1 MQSSNRLRE
10 EDPGLCKLLSDT
22 RDRYIEQSRKTV
34 AGRLA
39 PLPPRSEPASR
50 GASLSTFTSATK
62 PQ

>member
-39 PLPPRSEPASR
+39 PLPPRQEHHEPHR
-50 GASLSTFTSATK
+50 HPTR
-62 PQ
+62 